1 MSSPRSQTAG
11 EAVATLTAEQ
21 SSEYDE
27 FDEEVALI
35 SQTRRG
41 PPMKGPGVEE
51 EEDTAFLIKDGEE
64 SGDYEAIDIDEIKLH
79 EKKVPKE
86 NREFDTL
93 PKDYED
99 ERKQKEEF
107 KARRSSKQLR

>member
-1 MSSPRSQTAG
+1 MPSPRSQTAG

-41 PPMKGPGVEE
+41 KLPEFGENLKEE
-51 EEDTAFLIKDGEE
+51 GEAEQVSGEFEELDL
-64 SGDYEAIDIDEIKLH
+64 DEIKI
-79 EKKVPKE
+79 ETKKETKG
-86 NREFDTL
+86 NN
-93 PKDYED
+93 
-99 ERKQKEEF
+99 
-107 KARRSSKQLR
+107 

>member
-1 MSSPRSQTAG
+1 MGLASSLQLQFLYVKRGLLPMSSPRSQTAG

-41 PPMKGPGVEE
+41 EPPHFKEAAEGDFEE
-51 EEDTAFLIKDGEE
+51 IEL
-64 SGDYEAIDIDEIKLH
+64 DEIKL
-79 EKKVPKE
+79 EQKKEAK
-86 NREFDTL
+86 REFDTL

-99 ERKQKEEF
+99 ERKEEP
-107 KARRSSKQLR
+107 K